1 MKNIRSFLGSVA
13 NSSRTK
19 INSDLSQLGLT
30 QTFAG
35 DTNSDPIL
43 TMNPNF
49 IRKLDRK
56 THKKDFSMN
65 QY

>member
-19 INSDLSQLGLT
+19 INSDLSQLGVT
-30 QTFAG
+30 QAFAG
-35 DTNSDPIL
+35 DTSSDPIL

-56 THKKDFSMN
+56 IHKKDFSMI